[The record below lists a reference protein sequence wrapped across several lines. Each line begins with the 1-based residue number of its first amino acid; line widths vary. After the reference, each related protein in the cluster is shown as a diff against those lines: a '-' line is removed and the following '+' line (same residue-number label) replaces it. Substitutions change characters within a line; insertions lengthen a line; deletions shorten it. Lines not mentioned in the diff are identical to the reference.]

1 LIEAAAPELLDL
13 PFAHQSWHPALGA
26 PVTAPV
32 LAAADA
38 PLFGSWQWSVNR
50 VPGVRAALAELF
62 ASVEI
67 PLWQDVDRA
76 RLIDM
81 LHQRRFD
88 YFDLISLLGF
98 AVAAIHQAGLA
109 IPARLG
115 EEPPP
120 LPPDPDPPAVT
131 GHVDGMRIVGNQVEI
146 WGWAQTPDWPGA
158 AVAVEAR
165 LDGRA
170 VGVVSADQHRPDL
183 AAAGIGD
190 GRHAFAIR
198 FDAGLLDGAERL
210 VVAGVGSADP
220 LTGGERTLDEPLPRD
235 A

>member
-1 LIEAAAPELLDL
+1 
-13 PFAHQSWHPALGA
+13 
-26 PVTAPV
+26 V
-32 LAAADA
+32 LAAVDA

-62 ASVEI
+62 ASAEI

-76 RLIDM
+76 RLIDA
-81 LHQRRFD
+81 LHHRRFD

-109 IPARLG
+109 LLVRVGDAQPFLSS
-115 EEPPP
+115 
-120 LPPDPDPPAVT
+120 DPEPPAVT
-131 GHVDGMRIVGNQVEI
+131 GHVDLIRIAGDKVEAY
-146 WGWAQTPDWPGA
+146 GWAHASDWPGA
-158 AVAVEAR
+158 AVVVEAR

-170 VGVVSADQHRPDL
+170 IAAASAEAHRPDL

-190 GRHAFAIR
+190 GRHAFSLF
-198 FDAGLLDGAERL
+198 FDAALLDGAQRL
-210 VVAGVGSADP
+210 TIAGVGQAEP
-220 LTGGERTLDEPLPRD
+220 LTDGVRMLDEPLPRD